1 MKVPYYFSFPKAV
14 AKNIHII
21 PKNLMKSGSFEI
33 KNNIFDNNINS
44 FNNNIKRRAHSNII
58 NQSFLD
64 IFNNNNYENKGK
76 NVNNRNQSNISSL
89 LSLKQTEKDE
99 IMKEYNII
107 KNKKIRT
114 KPSNKKKINETN
126 NIFLSNNNYES
137 SKKNF
142 STAKSKLSQKKA
154 KYNSAKISSIPISS
168 FKKNSN
174 KSNNIRLKKSRL
186 NIINNEKEPKYKINN
201 SFINNNPFTKYE
213 QKSDRIKSIYI
224 NKNSSISTNTH
235 SNSLNKTQSDI
246 TFGTINSYKIPSEF
260 VYIKKNNL
268 CYSNSYNSKNESHLN
283 SNSLS
288 RTLNS
293 KIEENC
299 IQKAIN
305 DVNISE
311 FRIAEEKDSFDE
323 KNSMEN
329 INDENDITEEENRS
343 NINKI
348 NISYIG
354 KYKTIGQIEK
364 KIEGE
369 NAINR
374 IIINNLKKKVPNLKI
389 CQNNKIKLIPNN
401 QEINSKF
408 LDTATFGLKETEKK
422 Y

>member
-126 NIFLSNNNYES
+126 NIFLSNNNYEA
-137 SKKNF
+137 SKKIF
-142 STAKSKLSQKKA
+142 SIAKSKLSQKKA

-224 NKNSSISTNTH
+224 NKNSSISTNAH

-246 TFGTINSYKIPSEF
+246 TFGTINSFKIPSEF
-260 VYIKKNNL
+260 IYIKKNNL

-283 SNSLS
+283 CNSLS
-288 RTLNS
+288 GNLNS

-329 INDENDITEEENRS
+329 INDENDITEEENRI

>member
-76 NVNNRNQSNISSL
+76 NVNNRNQSSISSL

-114 KPSNKKKINETN
+114 KPSNKKKI
-126 NIFLSNNNYES
+126 IFLSNNNYEA

-154 KYNSAKISSIPISS
+154 KYNSANISSIPI
-168 FKKNSN
+168 N

-224 NKNSSISTNTH
+224 NKNSSISTNTL
-235 SNSLNKTQSDI
+235 SLFHFFYLLYNLLQILCFYFRYHFLNFLFHLVYLDFHNILFLFHIFDCLKILLQILCFHFQNKQFLFHLLHHLEKFLLNLFTSK
-246 TFGTINSYKIPSEF
+246 KIIY
-260 VYIKKNNL
+260 VIL
-268 CYSNSYNSKNESHLN
+268 
-283 SNSLS
+283 
-288 RTLNS
+288 TV
-293 KIEENC
+293 I
-299 IQKAIN
+299 IQKMNHI
-305 DVNISE
+305 
-311 FRIAEEKDSFDE
+311 
-323 KNSMEN
+323 
-329 INDENDITEEENRS
+329 
-343 NINKI
+343 
-348 NISYIG
+348 
-354 KYKTIGQIEK
+354 
-364 KIEGE
+364 
-369 NAINR
+369 
-374 IIINNLKKKVPNLKI
+374 
-389 CQNNKIKLIPNN
+389 LIVIHYL
-401 QEINSKF
+401 E
-408 LDTATFGLKETEKK
+408 L
-422 Y
+422 

>member
-1 MKVPYYFSFPKAV
+1 
-14 AKNIHII
+14 
-21 PKNLMKSGSFEI
+21 
-33 KNNIFDNNINS
+33 
-44 FNNNIKRRAHSNII
+44 
-58 NQSFLD
+58 
-64 IFNNNNYENKGK
+64 
-76 NVNNRNQSNISSL
+76 
-89 LSLKQTEKDE
+89 
-99 IMKEYNII
+99 
-107 KNKKIRT
+107 
-114 KPSNKKKINETN
+114 
-126 NIFLSNNNYES
+126 
-137 SKKNF
+137 
-142 STAKSKLSQKKA
+142 
-154 KYNSAKISSIPISS
+154 
-168 FKKNSN
+168 
-174 KSNNIRLKKSRL
+174 LKKSRL

-329 INDENDITEEENRS
+329 INDENDITEEENRI

-354 KYKTIGQIEK
+354 KYKTIEQIEK

-401 QEINSKF
+401 QEIYSKF
-408 LDTATFGLKETEKK
+408 LDTATFDLKETEKK

>member
-1 MKVPYYFSFPKAV
+1 MPYYFSFPKAV

-76 NVNNRNQSNISSL
+76 NVNNRNQSSISSL

-107 KNKKIRT
+107 KNKNIRT
-114 KPSNKKKINETN
+114 KPSNKKKI
-126 NIFLSNNNYES
+126 IFLSNNNYEA

-142 STAKSKLSQKKA
+142 SKSKSKLSQKKA
-154 KYNSAKISSIPISS
+154 KYNSANISSIPI
-168 FKKNSN
+168 N

-201 SFINNNPFTKYE
+201 SFINNNPFTRYE

-260 VYIKKNNL
+260 IYIKKNNL

-288 RTLNS
+288 GTLNS

-329 INDENDITEEENRS
+329 INDENDITEEENRI

-354 KYKTIGQIEK
+354 KYKTIEQIEK

-401 QEINSKF
+401 QEIYSKF
-408 LDTATFGLKETEKK
+408 LDTATFDLKETEKK